1 MWLSKNASCKT
12 VHIRATRACQWLF
25 LPPLP
30 QQWLL
35 LWVPRHTWSCFL
47 PYALRLFHSAFIPA
61 HPLKLPLGLFHVQW
75 SWKCAENGLSFNLI
89 KYRIKFLILIFAG
102 IIILEGEEPSHVSWL
117 EWKVATLSVSQPT
130 RPENSRY
137 FSFPWVG
144 HFSPDLYVGATAMH
158 RSSPLLKFG

>member
-61 HPLKLPLGLFHVQW
+61 HPLKLPLGLFHAALFSCIELGVTYWVVMNLPANAGDASSISVLGRSLGGRNGNSLQYPCLGNPMDRGAW
-75 SWKCAENGLSFNLI
+75 CATVHGIARVGHNFN
-89 KYRIKFLILIFAG
+89 
-102 IIILEGEEPSHVSWL
+102 
-117 EWKVATLSVSQPT
+117 QPT
-130 RPENSRY
+130 KQTNTIFYPRN
-137 FSFPWVG
+137 
-144 HFSPDLYVGATAMH
+144 HSP
-158 RSSPLLKFG
+158 